1 MSYLPLTERDG
12 AIARIKELQQDEA
25 MLLDDDLSDWWDFN
39 QDGIELT
46 GLREQ
51 IYGDRYERI

>member
-39 QDGIELT
+39 PDGMELCE
-46 GLREQ
+46 LREQ
-51 IYGDRYERI
+51 LYGNSYERV